1 MKRSRNFR
9 PLTIGLIGASA
20 FALAACKDET
30 EQATAY
36 PDLSAC
42 LADASRGSAPVTEEQ
57 CRVAYAQALDANST
71 TAPKYDA
78 LAACEEQHG
87 AGNCQQAEN
96 PGGSGGSIFLPLVTG
111 FLLGKMLGGGGFMS
125 QPLNPNKNGSFSTPG
140 GQTLNGNRGVATVPT
155 STFNKG
161 AATSVTKSGAAW
173 NGSQSAVKSTGGFG
187 SSMQSAGG

>member
-9 PLTIGLIGASA
+9 PLTIGLIGISA

-57 CRVAYAQALDANST
+57 CRVAYAQALDANATS
-71 TAPKYDA
+71 APKYDA

-87 AGNCQQAEN
+87 AGNCQKAEN
-96 PGGSGGSIFLPLVTG
+96 PGGSGCSIFLPLVTG
-111 FLLGKMLGGGGFMS
+111 FLLGKMLGGGGGLMS
-125 QPLNPNKNGSFSTPG
+125 QPLNPNKNGTFTTPG

-155 STFNKG
+155 STFSKG
-161 AATSVTKSGAAW
+161 STW
-173 NGSQSAVKSTGGFG
+173 NGAQSTVKSTGGFG
-187 SSMQSAGG
+187 SSTQSAGG